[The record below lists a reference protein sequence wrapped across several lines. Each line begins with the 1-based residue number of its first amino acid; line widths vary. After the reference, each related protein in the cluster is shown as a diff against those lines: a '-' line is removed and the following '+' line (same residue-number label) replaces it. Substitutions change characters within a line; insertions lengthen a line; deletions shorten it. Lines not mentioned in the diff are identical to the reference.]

1 MAGRGP
7 APKMQ
12 HQRERDTRRRQA
24 DAVHL
29 TNDGVLR
36 GPELPSSI
44 LEPHPETIEWWTTW
58 RVSPQAQL
66 FEATDWEA
74 LKRAALL
81 HDYVWKSTTTPGG
94 KPSAAAISE
103 LRLIEE
109 RYGATFVDRQRAK
122 IHIAK
127 EDKAEAEVVQLHA
140 VSSRTDVMARMRGD
154 KQ

>member
-7 APKMQ
+7 APKAQ

-44 LEPHPETIEWWTTW
+44 LDPHPETVEWWTTW

-81 HDYVWKSTTTPGG
+81 HDHVWKSGTVPGG
-94 KPSAAAISE
+94 RPSAAAISE

-127 EDKAEAEVVQLHA
+127 EDQAEAEVVQLRS
-140 VSSRTDVMARMRGD
+140 VSSRADVLARMKGE
-154 KQ
+154 K